1 MDLATRQDLC
11 DLTGRK
17 RRGAVAD
24 HLRQLGVRYVL
35 GADGWPR
42 VAQAEID
49 RLLGPAGATQGKE
62 PDFKALEALS

>member
-1 MDLATRQDLC
+1 MLATRQDLQ

-17 RRGAVAD
+17 RPSAVAG

-49 RLLGPAGATQGKE
+49 RLLGPAGAAHGQE
-62 PDFKALEALS
+62 PDFEALEALS